1 VEWRKIRGFVWGGL
15 LGGLLGVVLTPR
27 RRRRLVLDPSL
38 RHLEETHAF
47 SAAPCYKP
55 DDRFT

>member
-1 VEWRKIRGFVWGGL
+1 MKWQKIRGFVWGGL
-15 LGGLLGVVLTPR
+15 LGGLLGAVLAPGR
-27 RRRRLVLDPSL
+27 RRPLVLDPSL

-47 SAAPCYKP
+47 SGAPCYRP

>member
-1 VEWRKIRGFVWGGL
+1 VEWRKLRGFVWGGL
-15 LGGLLGVVLTPR
+15 LGGLLGIVLRSR
-27 RRRRLVLDPSL
+27 RRVLVLDPSL

-47 SAAPCYKP
+47 SSAPCYRP

>member
-1 VEWRKIRGFVWGGL
+1 VEWRKLRSFVWGGL
-15 LGGLLGVVLTPR
+15 LGGLLGVVLAP
-27 RRRRLVLDPSL
+27 RRRRLVLDPSR

-47 SAAPCYKP
+47 SGAPCYKP

>member
-1 VEWRKIRGFVWGGL
+1 LEIGKFKTFVWGGI
-15 LGGLLGVVLTPR
+15 LGGLIGLVLSPR

-47 SAAPCYKP
+47 SSAPCYVP
-55 DDRFT
+55 DDRYT

>member
-1 VEWRKIRGFVWGGL
+1 MEWSKLRSFLWGGV
-15 LGGLLGVVLTPR
+15 LGGFLGLILSPR

-47 SAAPCYKP
+47 SSAPCYVP